1 MIKGDKLFN
10 EFSIKYSNDYV
21 VIKENS
27 KNNDNSFQ
35 ITHNNEKYS
44 DNKIIIS
51 EQQIISELE
60 KGNSFKNVSCFF
72 KLDILRFHVNLFSVL
87 CQFKVF

>member
-72 KLDILRFHVNLFSVL
+72 
-87 CQFKVF
+87 